1 MNWEI
6 VGFTA
11 ALMTSF
17 GFLPQVIKIYK
28 TKSVQD
34 ISLLALVQFAVG
46 ISLWVAYGA
55 HLRNIV
61 IITANTVTLLV
72 LCAAFVLYFLYR
84 K

>member
-34 ISLLALVQFAVG
+34 ISLLALIQFAIG
-46 ISLWVAYGA
+46 ITLWVAYGV
-55 HLRNIV
+55 HLRNVV

-72 LCAAFVLYFLYR
+72 LCAAFVLYFLY
-84 K
+84 KK